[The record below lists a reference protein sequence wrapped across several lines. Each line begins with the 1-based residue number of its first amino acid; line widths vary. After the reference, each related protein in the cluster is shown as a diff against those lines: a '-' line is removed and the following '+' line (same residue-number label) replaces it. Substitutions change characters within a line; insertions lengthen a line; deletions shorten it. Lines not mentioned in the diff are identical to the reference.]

1 MGQKNRQG
9 DPFRHSMKAVLFFGS
24 RMEASAVLEA
34 VKPDLKKGFRRSR
47 HFAGLDREALEIRL
61 EASDLTALRASFNS
75 IMKSIVVS
83 DNILKAFG

>member
-1 MGQKNRQG
+1 
-9 DPFRHSMKAVLFFGS
+9 MKVALFFGS
-24 RMEASAVLEA
+24 PKEAKAVLEA
-34 VKPDLKKGFRRSR
+34 LKPDLGKGFRRSR
-47 HFAGLDREALEIRL
+47 HSVKQHREALEIML

>member
-1 MGQKNRQG
+1 MLEKNLG
-9 DPFRHSMKAVLFFGS
+9 NPFGHSMKAVLFFES
-24 RMEASAVLEA
+24 PKEAKVVLEA

-47 HFAGLDREALEIRL
+47 HSVDLDREALEIRL

-75 IMKSIVVS
+75 VMKSIVVS